1 MLGSGLPCAC
11 TLSSLYTVQCL
22 SVEPVLGDFVVS
34 FSWETLSNERPK
46 LEARAVAPGWDS
58 PGWPHGLGGQHPEL
72 LNHWPE
78 TVSCWK
84 VSYEG
89 LGVMVTEMIAN
100 LKNDLSG
107 IQMNQE
113 RAVLSPSQSA

>member
-1 MLGSGLPCAC
+1 MRDPNWRQELLFRDGTVLNGSM
-11 TLSSLYTVQCL
+11 
-22 SVEPVLGDFVVS
+22 
-34 FSWETLSNERPK
+34 
-46 LEARAVAPGWDS
+46 GWK
-58 PGWPHGLGGQHPEL
+58 GGQHPEL
-72 LNHWPE
+72 LNRWPE